1 MSRPALCKDLT
12 AMPHHLDVAVISYKF
27 NELRQQGDDDHI
39 IELDAIDIDQ
49 ADFKR
54 LFYYTHHNHNTFAV
68 NRQYPAGQEAK
79 FYNYIAFAEQSV
91 DNVLF
96 NLSDEILDNIESDL
110 GISRHML
117 STCSLINI
125 TKELNSLKSLRDFP
139 TANVTCS
146 LKWSDIVQ
154 TLRARFRS
162 DANEPSAGFDRDDGY
177 DNLGEGDV
185 TYIGEDGLRVYRRP
199 VRDAA
204 DSRGGFE
211 YYRVTTA
218 YRPAGFTSINPL
230 TGQPVGYQEEIP
242 EVTARYEGTVKR
254 VVRDFVRDENVPV
267 ILSISVQFIT
277 PNEGVA
283 PTVVKFNYAT
293 TVDITVDTKC

>member
-1 MSRPALCKDLT
+1 
-12 AMPHHLDVAVISYKF
+12 MPHHLDVAVISYKF

-39 IELDAIDIDQ
+39 IELDPIDITQD
-49 ADFKR
+49 DFKR

-79 FYNYIAFAEQSV
+79 FYGYVSFAEQSI
-91 DNVLF
+91 DNILF

-125 TKELNSLKSLRDFP
+125 TKELNALKSLRDLP

-146 LKWSDIVQ
+146 LKWSDIVE
-154 TLRARFRS
+154 TLRARFRA
-162 DANEPSAGFDRDDGY
+162 DANAPSDGYDRDDGY
-177 DNLGEGDV
+177 DVLGGGDV
-185 TYIGEDGLRVYRRP
+185 TYIGIDGKRVYRRP
-199 VRDAA
+199 IVEGP

-211 YYRVTTA
+211 FYRVTRA
-218 YRPAGFTSINPL
+218 YVPAVLGTRHPT
-230 TGQPVGYQEEIP
+230 TGIESGYVAEIP
-242 EVTARYEGTVKR
+242 EVTEVYTHTVKR
-254 VVRDFVRDENVPV
+254 VVRDYERDSTVPV
-267 ILSISVQFIT
+267 VLSISVQFIT

-293 TVDITVDTKC
+293 SVDISVVNKCAVPVTVVHHVTP